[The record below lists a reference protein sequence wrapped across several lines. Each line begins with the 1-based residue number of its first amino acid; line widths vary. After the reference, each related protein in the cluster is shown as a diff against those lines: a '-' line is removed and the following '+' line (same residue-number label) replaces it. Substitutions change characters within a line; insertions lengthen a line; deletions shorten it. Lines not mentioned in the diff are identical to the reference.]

1 MTEND
6 GGMKLNRENKLL
18 IGLCTA
24 AFILIAKLFSI
35 QILDDKYKLAA
46 ENNSLVYTTIYPN
59 RGIIHDRN
67 GKILVGNKVSYDL
80 MVTPRE
86 VEAFD
91 TLDFCRVLGVEL
103 EWVREKMKEY
113 RRFRSRIGWRTVV
126 MIKQMP
132 QETYMRFAEMAY
144 KFPGFRGQARS
155 IREYPYNAGGNLLGY
170 VSEVDTRYIERH
182 KGEYQS
188 GDYAGKTGIEAA
200 REKELRGEKGY
211 NIMLRDSR
219 NKIMSRYQ
227 SGEMD
232 KEAVP
237 GKNITTTI
245 DAELQHYGQML
256 MENKVGSLIAIE
268 PATGEILTMV
278 SSPGIDVDI
287 LADIGKHYGDIVS
300 DPYKPMFNRTVQ
312 ASYPPGSIFKL
323 VNGLIGLQE
332 GVITPRTHYKCNM
345 GYHFGKHKLGC
356 HAHKSP
362 VDFEESIMMS
372 CNAYYCYVLRDLL
385 ENGKNGSVA
394 ESLDKWNE
402 YVKSFGFGQKLGSDF
417 PSELGGFIPDSKY
430 YNRVHGKGR
439 WKGTTVIS
447 LSIGQGEIGCTPL
460 HMANLCATLA
470 NRGWYR
476 TPHIIKD
483 SEHVKIDDKYREKN
497 YTMVDTTHFKKVVGG
512 MYRAVNSG
520 FGSGGTASIAA
531 VKGLDICGKTGTA
544 QNPHGDD
551 HSVFICFAPRD
562 NPQIA
567 VAAFVENGGFGATW
581 AAPIA
586 SLLTEMYLNKEISP
600 ERKYLEERVLD
611 GNLLHKVKIK
621 K

>member
-1 MTEND
+1 
-6 GGMKLNRENKLL
+6 MKFNRKNKLI

-24 AFILIAKLFSI
+24 AAILIMKLFSI
-35 QILDDKYKLAA
+35 QIIEDKYKMDA
-46 ENNSLVYTTIYPN
+46 ENNSMVYSIIYPT

-67 GKILVGNKVSYDL
+67 EKILVGNKVAYDL
-80 MVTPRE
+80 LVTPRE
-86 VEAFD
+86 VEEFD
-91 TLDFCRVLGVEL
+91 TLALSKVLDVTPEFIKG
-103 EWVREKMKEY
+103 KMDEY
-113 RRFRSRIGWRTVV
+113 RRNRRRIGWQTVI

-132 QETYMRFAEMAY
+132 QETYMKFSEVEY

-155 IREYPYNAGGNLLGY
+155 IREYPFNAGGNLLGY
-170 VSEVDTRYIERH
+170 VSEVDSRFIERNP
-182 KGEYQS
+182 EYKV

-227 SGEMD
+227 NGEMD

-256 MENKVGSLIAIE
+256 MNNKVGSLVAIE
-268 PATGEILTMV
+268 PSTGEILAMV
-278 SSPGIDVDI
+278 SSPGIDVDM
-287 LADIGKHYGDIVS
+287 LANIGQHYGDIAS
-300 DPYKPMFNRTVQ
+300 NPYKPMFNRAVQ
-312 ASYPPGSIFKL
+312 APYPPGSVFKL

-332 GVITPRTHYKCNM
+332 KVVSPNTYYPCRM
-345 GYHFGKHKLGC
+345 GYHFGKNKLGC

-362 VDFEESIMMS
+362 INFEESIMMS
-372 CNAYYCYVLRDLL
+372 CNAYYCYILRDLL
-385 ENGKNGSVA
+385 ENKKYGSI
-394 ESLDKWNE
+394 EETMDKWRE
-402 YVKSFGFGQKLGSDF
+402 YVQSFGFGKKLGSDF

-430 YNRVHGKGR
+430 YNKVYGKGG
-439 WKGTTVIS
+439 WKATTVIS

-460 HMANLCATLA
+460 HLANLCATIA
-470 NRGWYR
+470 NRGFYYI
-476 TPHIIKD
+476 PHIIKD
-483 SEHVKIDDKYREKN
+483 SEHVSIDPKYKERH
-497 YTMVDTTHFKKVVGG
+497 YTMVDTTHFPKVIGG

-544 QNPHGDD
+544 QNPHGHD
-551 HSVFICFAPRD
+551 HSVFICFAPKD
-562 NPQIA
+562 NPKIA
-567 VAAFVENGGFGATW
+567 VAAYVENGGFGATW

-586 SLLTEMYLNKEISP
+586 SLLTEMYLTGEISQ
-600 ERKYLEERVLD
+600 ERKYLEERILD
-611 GNLLHKVKIK
+611 GNLLDRVKVKK
-621 K
+621 

>member
-1 MTEND
+1 
-6 GGMKLNRENKLL
+6 MKLNRKNKLL

-24 AFILIAKLFSI
+24 AAILIAKIFSI
-35 QILDDKYKLAA
+35 QILDDKYKLAS
-46 ENNSLVYTTIYPN
+46 ENNSLVYNTIYPN

-67 GKILVGNKVSYDL
+67 GKILVENKVAYDL

-86 VEAFD
+86 VEPFD
-91 TLDFCRVLGVEL
+91 TLDFCNVIGVSEDF
-103 EWVREKMKEY
+103 VREKMAEY
-113 RRFRSRIGWRTVV
+113 KKFRTRIGWRTVV
-126 MIKQMP
+126 MIKQIP
-132 QETYMRFAEMAY
+132 QETYMRFAEVSY

-170 VSEVDTRYIERH
+170 VSEVDAGFIKKHE
-182 KGEYQS
+182 GEYQS

-227 SGEMD
+227 DGEMD
-232 KEAVP
+232 KEAIP

-256 MENKVGSLIAIE
+256 MNNKVGSLIAIE
-268 PATGEILTMV
+268 PSTGEILTMV
-278 SSPGIDVDI
+278 SSPGIDVDM
-287 LADIGKHYGDIVS
+287 LADIGRYYGDIS
-300 DPYKPMFNRTVQ
+300 TDPYKPMFNRTVQ
-312 ASYPPGSIFKL
+312 ASYPPGSVFKL

-332 GVITPRTHYKCNM
+332 GVVSTGTHYPCSM
-345 GYHFGKHKLGC
+345 GYKFGKNKLGC

-362 VDFEESIMMS
+362 LSFEESIMMS
-372 CNAYYCYVLRDLL
+372 CNAYYCYILRDLL
-385 ENGKNGSVA
+385 ENNKYSSIGEA
-394 ESLDKWNE
+394 IDKWKE
-402 YVKSFGFGQKLGSDF
+402 YVESFGFGKKLGSDF
-417 PSELGGFIPDSKY
+417 PSELGGFIPGSKY
-430 YNRVHGKGR
+430 YNKVYGKGG
-439 WKGTTVIS
+439 WKATTVIS

-460 HMANLCATLA
+460 HLANLCATLA
-470 NRGWYR
+470 NRGHYY

-483 SEHVKIDDKYREKN
+483 SEHVSIDERFKQKN
-497 YTMVDTTHFKKVVGG
+497 YTMVDTTHFRKVIGG

-520 FGSGGTASIAA
+520 YGSGGTASVAA
-531 VKGLDICGKTGTA
+531 VNGLDICGKTGTA

-551 HSVFICFAPRD
+551 HSVFICFAPKD
-562 NPQIA
+562 NPKIA
-567 VAAFVENGGFGATW
+567 VAAYVENGGFGATW

-586 SLLTEMYLNKEISP
+586 SLLTEMYLTGEIRQ
-600 ERKYLEERVLD
+600 ERKALEERVLN
-611 GNLLHKVKIK
+611 GNLLHKVKK